1 MNLIK
6 NLTVITLAT
15 AIVYGCGGGGGSAP
29 PTPNGIYTGTLTG
42 GVGAPFN
49 GGEKGIIYNNRFIVF
64 STPFGIQQ
72 IFDATLTITD
82 TSFTARVDNYA
93 NSFSKRYTADLS
105 GTFIANTSVNAL
117 VTNVPTGGS
126 ITDSTITLTADTT
139 LYNKGSN
146 VATVAGSWQGI
157 TGDSGSLN
165 TTTLAID
172 ATGTITSGSDTE
184 GCNFTGSV
192 TPADTSVN
200 VYNATLISTG
210 CTSLS
215 LAAGT
220 YTGLAWTEGDT
231 DGTLNLS
238 VSDGTQGRTV
248 ILTKN

>member
-1 MNLIK
+1 MKLLNNLAI
-6 NLTVITLAT
+6 ITLAAT
-15 AIVYGCGGGGGSAP
+15 VGYGCSSSSPPP

-64 STPFGIQQ
+64 SPSLGIQQ
-72 IFDATLTITD
+72 IFDATLIIAD
-82 TSFTARVDNYA
+82 TSFSSRVDNY
-93 NSFSKRYTADLS
+93 NNISTKIYTADLS
-105 GTFIANTSVNAL
+105 GTFVAGSSVNAT
-117 VTNVPTGGS
+117 VTNLPDGTGS
-126 ITDSTITLTADTT
+126 TDSTIILDADTA
-139 LYNKGSN
+139 LYNRGSN
-146 VATVAGSWQGI
+146 SATVAGSWQGTI
-157 TGDSGSLN
+157 GGSLSN
-165 TTTLAID
+165 ITTTLIID
-172 ATGTITSGSDTE
+172 TAGTITSGFDDQ

-200 VYNATLISTG
+200 VYNATIISAD
-210 CTSLS
+210 CNSLPP
-215 LAAGT
+215 AT